1 MASAS
6 EKALE
11 AVEIARTT
19 GKVRKGSNEV
29 TKMLERGKA
38 KLVVFAKDISPPEI
52 VMHLPLLAKE
62 KNVPCVEVASKEELG
77 AAAGLT
83 VPTAAVVVVEEG
95 DAKTLIKQLADYK
108 GE

>member
-62 KNVPCVEVASKEELG
+62 KNVPCVEVSSKEELG

-95 DAKTLIKQLADYK
+95 DSKTLIKQLADYK